1 MQPALKLLVRI
12 SNFFCGDPDLARAT
26 DFILDI
32 FQAEMCFTRCM
43 INLYDSKREKIFV
56 HKSRGLTDEEE
67 RRGIYAPGE
76 GITGQAV
83 EEARVIAVPRIGDEP
98 TFLNRTRLVSGDVDP
113 DISFICVPI
122 IYRHKVLGTLS
133 GEKYYA
139 DPALLQDE
147 VDAIAVLAGLIAQDM
162 EIYIIEHVEKAS
174 LVRENEE
181 LRDRL
186 NKHFHP
192 GNMIG
197 ASKPMAEIYAL
208 IERIARTQTSVLI
221 LGESG
226 VGKEL
231 VASAVHYHSG
241 RSAGPF
247 IRFSCAALPESLI
260 ESELFGHEKGAFTG
274 AAGQRRGRFEEAH
287 LGTIFLDEVGELSPS
302 LQAKLLRVLQERV
315 IERVGGNKPVP
326 VDIRVIAATNRD
338 LERMVREGAF
348 REDLYY
354 RLNVFPIVIPPLR
367 ERGSDIIELADFF
380 VKKYSDRTGRTVRR
394 ISTPALEMLMSY
406 HWPGN
411 VRELENV
418 IERAVILTDDD
429 VIHGHMLPPS
439 LQTARH
445 SGTVFSG
452 SIASRVNALEYEM
465 IVEALKDT
473 AGNVSEA
480 AGRLGVT
487 RRILAARMKKFNLD
501 FHAYRVHSAF
511 PAVDKRPA
519 FQRPAG
525 GVRPQ
530 A

>member
-1 MQPALKLLVRI
+1 MQSALKLLVRI

-26 DFILDI
+26 DFILDV
-32 FQAEMCFTRCM
+32 FQGDMGFARCM
-43 INLYDSKREKIFV
+43 ISLYDAKRETIFV
-56 HKSRGLTDEEE
+56 HKSRGLSPEEE

-83 EEARVIAVPRIGDEP
+83 EEARIIAVPRIGDEP
-98 TFLNRTRLVSGDVDP
+98 AFLNRTRLAPGVIDP
-113 DISFICVPI
+113 ASSFMCVPI
-122 IYRHKVLGTLS
+122 IYRGKVLGTLS
-133 GEKYYA
+133 GEKKYD
-139 DPALLQDE
+139 DPSLLPDD
-147 VDAIAVLAGLIAQDM
+147 VDAVAVLAGLIAQDM
-162 EIYIIEHVEKAS
+162 EIYLVEHVEKAA

-181 LRDRL
+181 LRDKL
-186 NKHFHP
+186 NNRFHP

-197 ASKPMAEIYAL
+197 ASKPMAEIYRL
-208 IERIARTQTSVLI
+208 IERISRTQTSVLI

-231 VASAVHYHSG
+231 VASAIHYHSG
-241 RSAGPF
+241 RSGGPF
-247 IRFSCAALPESLI
+247 VRFSCAALPESLI

-274 AAGQRRGRFEEAH
+274 AAGQRQGRFEEAH
-287 LGTIFLDEVGELSPS
+287 LGTIFLDEVGELSP
-302 LQAKLLRVLQERV
+302 LIQAKLLRVLQERV
-315 IERVGGNKPVP
+315 IERVGGSKPVP

-338 LERMVREGAF
+338 LERMVAEGTF

-354 RLNVFPIVIPPLR
+354 RLNVFPLLIPPLR

-380 VKKYSDRTGRTVRR
+380 VKKYSERTGRRVRR
-394 ISTPALEMLMSY
+394 ISTPALEMLTSY

-418 IERAVILTDDD
+418 IERAVILADDD

-439 LQTARH
+439 LQTAKH

-452 SIASRVNALEYEM
+452 SIAARVHALEYEM

-480 AGRLGVT
+480 AARLGIT
-487 RRILAARMKKFNLD
+487 RRILSGRMQKFQLDYRTYRLAASGTPDRS
-501 FHAYRVHSAF
+501 RS
-511 PAVDKRPA
+511 
-519 FQRPAG
+519 
-525 GVRPQ
+525 VRQ
-530 A
+530 S